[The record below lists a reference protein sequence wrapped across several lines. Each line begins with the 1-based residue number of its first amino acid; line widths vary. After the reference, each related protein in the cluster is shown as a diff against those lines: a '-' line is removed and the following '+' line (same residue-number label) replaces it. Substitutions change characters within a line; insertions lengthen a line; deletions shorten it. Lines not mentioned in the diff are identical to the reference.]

1 MRLKAFFK
9 KVSGCIPFS
18 DCRNVVFG
26 FFSQTPFFVLKT
38 GKNPQWN
45 KSQCCVNIEENC
57 YCLLV
62 TQNRRKDGCL
72 MGSYLNP
79 GNNKFKRAVNSDI
92 YVDKTGLIK
101 YTNSIV
107 DTLQSC
113 VCVSRPRRFGKS
125 MAADMLTAY
134 YSKGCD
140 SRELFS
146 GLEIAKDESF
156 EEHLN
161 KYDTIFLNMQ
171 EFLSRSSNVKE
182 LLERVE
188 GKVIR
193 ELKKQYPDVE
203 LYDENDLAETMQDIF
218 AESEC
223 PFIVIIDEWDCIF
236 REFKHDKAAQEIYL
250 DFLRDLL
257 KDKEY
262 IYLAY
267 MTGILP
273 IKKYGTHSA
282 LNMFDEFSMID
293 PGPLAEYVGFTEKE
307 VEALCQK
314 YQMDI
319 NEIKNW
325 YDGYSFEEVESVYSP
340 KSVVSCMR
348 LGKLGNYW
356 NQTETFEALQIY
368 IDMNFEGLRDDI
380 LSMIAGET
388 VPVNTRSFTNDMT
401 TFRTEDDVLTLLIHL
416 GYLGYRYADKTV
428 FIPNEEIRSEYVSAI
443 AVSDWGEVSKA
454 LKNSADT
461 LQAIWQGREEQ
472 VAEGIRQAHFETS
485 HLQYN
490 DENALSYTISLA
502 LYAARNFYTVH
513 RELSGGK
520 GFADIVYVPRKRFL
534 DKPALVVEL
543 KWDKNA
549 EGAIQQIKE
558 KEYCRSLE
566 EYKGNLLLVGINY
579 DKKTQVH
586 TCKIEQYRK
595 EESI

>member
-57 YCLLV
+57 YCSLV
-62 TQNRRKDGCL
+62 TQNRRKDGWL
-72 MGSYLNP
+72 MGIYLNP

-146 GLEIAKDESF
+146 SLEIAKDENF

-171 EFLSRSSNVKE
+171 EFLSRSSNAKE

-388 VPVNTRSFTNDMT
+388 VPVNTRCFTNDMT

-520 GFADIVYVPRKRFL
+520 GFADIVFVPRKRFL

>member
-72 MGSYLNP
+72 MGIYLNP

-388 VPVNTRSFTNDMT
+388 VPVNTRCFTNDMT